1 MTDQQKNQ
9 RITAL
14 SRCGGVCEV
23 CGKPLGVHAQGAH
36 KIANTEANRKKWGSW
51 IIDSPLNIAMVCS
64 LKCNDACNIGNDTG
78 ACLDLVIDIVK
89 ESALNFTKRV

>member
-36 KIANTEANRKKWGSW
+36 KIANTEANRRKWGSW

-64 LKCNDACNIGNDTG
+64 LKCNDVCNIGNDPG
-78 ACLDLVIDIVK
+78 SCLELVQKILRYDQNK
-89 ESALNFTKRV
+89 FTQR

>member
-23 CGKPLGVHAQGAH
+23 CGKY
-36 KIANTEANRKKWGSW
+36 
-51 IIDSPLNIAMVCS
+51 SPMREYGRSSHGMARNGHRAGGE
-64 LKCNDACNIGNDTG
+64 K
-78 ACLDLVIDIVK
+78 
-89 ESALNFTKRV
+89 

>member
-23 CGKPLGVHAQGAH
+23 CGKPYFRGI
-36 KIANTEANRKKWGSW
+36 KENE
-51 IIDSPLNIAMVCS
+51 NIEF
-64 LKCNDACNIGNDTG
+64 I
-78 ACLDLVIDIVK
+78 
-89 ESALNFTKRV
+89 

>member
-36 KIANTEANRKKWGSW
+36 KIANTEANRRKWGSW

-64 LKCNDACNIGNDTG
+64 LKCNDVCNIGNDPG
-78 ACLDLVIDIVK
+78 SCLELVQKILRYEQKKFVDPM
-89 ESALNFTKRV
+89 